1 MQKYKILIVDS
12 DRKIL
17 KTLCQDLEKSGFDVI
32 TVSNGKVALELISV
46 ENPDLI
52 LMDLIIP
59 GVSGLEMCKILR
71 KQDNTAHIPII
82 VITAKSDEDDKIQA
96 FRVGIDDYVIKPFS
110 HNELI
115 ARIIAVLRR
124 SKSTGMA
131 KSVIETGNILIDTE
145 KHKISID
152 GELRNFTPKEFY
164 LLKLFVTNPGKVFS
178 RKYLLETIWGYDYLG
193 DTRTVDVHIHYLR
206 KKIGDTPGRPEL
218 IETIRGIG
226 YRFNK
231 QE

>member
-1 MQKYKILIVDS
+1 
-12 DRKIL
+12 
-17 KTLCQDLEKSGFDVI
+17 
-32 TVSNGKVALELISV
+32 
-46 ENPDLI
+46 
-52 LMDLIIP
+52 
-59 GVSGLEMCKILR
+59 
-71 KQDNTAHIPII
+71 
-82 VITAKSDEDDKIQA
+82 
-96 FRVGIDDYVIKPFS
+96 
-110 HNELI
+110 
-115 ARIIAVLRR
+115 
-124 SKSTGMA
+124 MA